1 MANEREIKLRVEDEK
16 ALKRALARM
25 SAKPVGAGGG
35 RVHEWNVIFDTP
47 QGGLARHGQLLR
59 IRKETPQGKRK
70 KGERARVV
78 LTFKK
83 PAVAA
88 EGDGHGHKVREEIET
103 EVKNDEALRKI
114 FEGLGMSGWFS
125 YEKYRTTLKLPG
137 SAKWANDLVI
147 ELDETPLG
155 TFLEL
160 EGPAGA
166 IDRAAAELGYLKK
179 DYIVKSY
186 LAIYL
191 EECRRR
197 GESPKDM
204 VFERPA

>member
-16 ALKRALARM
+16 ALWKTLGRM
-25 SAKPVGAGGG
+25 SAKPVNPSAG

-47 QGGLARHGQLLR
+47 QGGLAKHGQLLR
-59 IRKETPQGKRK
+59 IRKETPQRKGK
-70 KGERARVV
+70 KGEARIV

-88 EGDGHGHKVREEIET
+88 ADDEHGHKVREEIET
-103 EVKNDEALRKI
+103 EVRDEAALRKI

-125 YEKYRTTLKLPG
+125 YEKYRTTMKLPG
-137 SAKWANDLVI
+137 LAKWAKDLVI

-155 TFLEL
+155 MFVEL
-160 EGPAGA
+160 EGPAEA
-166 IDRAAAELGYLKK
+166 IDRAAQELGYSRK
-179 DYIVKSY
+179 DYIAKSY
-186 LAIYL
+186 LALYL

-204 VFERPA
+204 VFGKAK